1 NRTVVESNPVTLD
14 ARRPAATITS
24 DLTAFSPNKDG
35 FADSVKIRLVSAF
48 TDGLAHF
55 IVEIRDRNGTRVRR
69 LTEGTHLDQSAQ
81 FLWDGSLDD
90 GLTIALDGEYTPWA
104 QLEYAKGDQITLS
117 GKAIR
122 LDRTPPNISISLGP
136 QPFSP
141 DGDGV
146 NDVLSIT
153 LSAEDASE
161 INGWK
166 LSILDPAGSIFTS
179 FSGKTLPPEPILWD
193 GYNLNNELIE
203 AAQEYSYIVQVR
215 DVLGNMATKTGSL
228 STDVFVIKDG
238 DRLKIR
244 ISSIVFPPNSSN
256 LFGMDNETNQRNQAI
271 LDRLGVVL
279 KKYASYRIRIEGHGV
294 NLSGT
299 EREERTEL
307 EALSLERA
315 RAVMAALVERGIE
328 KNRIEAKGLGGR
340 EPLVPHTDEAN
351 RWKNRRVEFILM
363 R

>member
-1 NRTVVESNPVTLD
+1 
-14 ARRPAATITS
+14 
-24 DLTAFSPNKDG
+24 
-35 FADSVKIRLVSAF
+35 
-48 TDGLAHF
+48 
-55 IVEIRDRNGTRVRR
+55 
-69 LTEGTHLDQSAQ
+69 
-81 FLWDGSLDD
+81 
-90 GLTIALDGEYTPWA
+90 
-104 QLEYAKGDQITLS
+104 
-117 GKAIR
+117 
-122 LDRTPPNISISLGP
+122 
-136 QPFSP
+136 
-141 DGDGV
+141 
-146 NDVLSIT
+146 VLSIK

-166 LSILDPAGSIFTS
+166 LSILDPAGNIFTS
-179 FSGKTLPPEPILWD
+179 FSGKTLPPEPIFWD

-215 DVLGNMATKTGSL
+215 DALGNMATKTGSL

-256 LFGMDNETNQRNQAI
+256 LFGMDDETNQRNRAI
-271 LDRLGVVL
+271 LDRLVVVL

-307 EALSLERA
+307 EALSLDRA

-328 KNRIEAKGLGGR
+328 KNRLEAKGLGGR